1 MLSAPHQRAAE
12 HRGPVEFRPVLPNPD
27 QRHLLHIDDLL
38 HGDLLHGDLLH
49 GDLLHGVHPDRLDDR
64 SLA

>member
-1 MLSAPHQRAAE
+1 M
-12 HRGPVEFRPVLPNPD
+12 LPNPD